1 MSSKN
6 LRDTHDGVMM
16 LSPRSFL
23 ESGTKTMMA
32 KLRGPP
38 TPQKLAAFDIFDG
51 LSLRL
56 QDHTSSA
63 ALEAANMS
71 IESLSLPFPVFV
83 YVLSRAVFRMCY
95 LDCFPKGTF
104 SSSSSSTTATA
115 GAAST
120 TPVAGSSSTS
130 AAGVM
135 RRESVASAFAA
146 NYRHDSLLQD
156 IANLLEECRHVV
168 IRFFELLDLE
178 QRGVI
183 TWSAFTDLLMERV
196 EVQHRL
202 IMVKESSEMNVRSDA
217 RSLDEHVLEPFP
229 SVMQR
234 LGYVRAV
241 IEVRYSRSAIIVEGP
256 HDFAVCDSAYSSLIQ
271 HKLLVRSSY
280 TLFAHRKGAPDE
292 WSAERWEMAA
302 QSATNA
308 HPERKHSRKIVRY
321 EDGRGHHSEAA
332 SKVLKNH
339 RLADEKNGGAEGD
352 SQDAGATDDCIDRR
366 AKPPMQA
373 ALQVQD
379 VSPELPTTFVT
390 LHSDLL
396 LRFFNIEQHIWVI
409 PETITVSCSETIT
422 SMEWCPAPPEGE
434 LTLRWYLF
442 LGTRSG
448 IVLKVHLREILQ
460 KMLLV
465 TRVRGDVI
473 TTGIAAMETIRE
485 KLGPYILQRQK
496 LHEEFVTSLSL
507 TPAGVLLSASLDGT
521 IVLSHASQL
530 TVLRSFRVG
539 NGAGVRF
546 ACITPLR
553 NIIVTLS
560 ASNSL
565 ALWGNTHQSSHVELH
580 DPVSP
585 HYFPIISVTV
595 DDAMD
600 QLITVDSSGY
610 TKVWSLR
617 TGLTKMSFHA
627 VSHEVLSTFGH
638 MYFSENG
645 VQHNGHRLFDV
656 DETDKKR
663 PRLLDASG
671 QHGAAAG
678 GLQTALA
685 TVEAATKAKL
695 FAPARYVA
703 YDGLSRRLFV
713 SGAKNNVVCV
723 FVSGLKSLKA
733 HFSQICHLAVC
744 EQHRSLLTTSIA
756 DCRLWS
762 YNTGTLSLGLKANNP
777 EFIMVR
783 MAPVFSARSNITTS
797 AQLVALGAEPD
808 RHTLDVC
815 KKPPPTLSDVISAV
829 YARSGAQ
836 RRERSANGTAS
847 AGNMRRNAALP
858 IKNRKTGG
866 RVSPSNMGGVANAG
880 MAVAAA
886 SAIATG
892 GVGDAWSGKNVGGGY
907 AVDDNLVKNQAT
919 SYRILCAHVDPQE
932 RYIFYALNN
941 GDIRVHQSDSG
952 RLSKTLVTTP
962 PSTELILTAVVQY
975 RHLFTAARRQSE
987 QARSPLNAD
996 AETSFGLTG
1005 SQMLVHEIAFILH
1018 RLLYHDNKLAL
1029 QQEEQLSIHKETV
1042 GMMTLHE
1049 AHELG
1054 VVYADGVIRFF
1065 PLLGNSVQAHRII
1078 IPEFLVSRAISY
1090 MRLERSL
1097 QRKLATI
1104 SQEFLQSKDAAEAA
1118 DPQLNFIVEADAV
1131 SFVTVSSTMGLI
1143 CLVQVNGRISIM
1155 DMRTPTGVVVQVF
1168 TVSGEVS
1175 AVAFLGAYPCLVVA
1189 DTQGVINFFL
1199 VKGAAMLNLLEDFY
1213 KSLVLHRRHQRSQQ
1227 SLRVDHNNQNDDS
1240 HNSSSGYA
1248 LRMWWLRIPGTPT
1261 ALHFDPVH
1269 GALYIGTRQGYF
1281 SSYLV
1286 RNLIVAFD
1294 LYPIIHHNRGGNSHE
1309 PHIVSAQHHHDSTE
1323 QRLFNVLL
1331 VFFGITPERVMRH
1344 INGERFA
1351 ISAQW
1356 CGTRPSTGNPGISA
1370 SWHGADSTQSL
1381 HVHCAAL
1388 PAAHSEE
1395 TISSG
1400 TSSAATRAWK
1410 NSLSWIFEACKA
1422 LFFPVTS
1429 SSSLQ
1434 GAMEAVNLPF
1444 DIHTVTLSD
1453 LLIGTAILRHALL
1466 LMSMMAT
1473 HSTVAGSP
1481 TRSVNNNTAATENPA
1496 AVSLTLSDIQHIRQ
1510 CIVEE
1515 VRYRKMMGV
1524 TDQEQPD
1531 AAAAAGLPEDPY
1543 LEEEFDID
1551 TVRDNSYVTPTAIAA
1566 NWVELLFRRHVVHA
1580 AAESP
1585 LSLLSPRG
1593 ILERARCERYERCK
1607 LLQLQCDLEKDA
1619 QDEFAEGLWALV
1631 PPAGQNTAITVDWD
1645 AFLEGNLTHLLE
1657 DDFRRRR
1664 GMTNVSEE
1672 EMLNTVNDGGGVR
1685 CITTR
1690 RNGVV
1695 FVGSA
1700 NGSVAVWT
1708 PYGAARLQELCP
1720 SMLLGESLYHLGSR
1734 LKARLAQEVARVT
1747 RRRQREAYTASL
1759 HGAKG
1764 HDTML
1769 RNLNVKYK
1777 AAMMKREKMRAVAM
1791 RNSLTG
1797 FGVPL
1802 VDAASSLRS
1811 IVTMPQNK
1819 CVYSPL
1825 HSLVSLATIDD
1836 KAQSLLEKE
1845 KEVLLALV
1853 NSTPTE
1859 AAERGLLIEDLYFLP
1874 MHTSMLSELEEFD
1887 LDAYGLAVD
1896 LALARLQREVCGDAV
1911 MEEALN
1917 EAMCGSRCSGAMK
1930 ARPKKAGDE
1939 ASLGSV
1945 HASSFRRGSS
1955 WMGGGEAGEETGQEE
1970 LHTFLYTAHEKLE
1983 AAFFAEELLR
1993 MGRKPM
1999 SPQASLSGRG
2009 SRRQKSQIGAS
2020 LKCQEW
2026 RRSVFNQYTAEFA
2039 QASNTSWTMPH
2050 EQRLPNY
2057 ARPGRW
2063 LGPGVITVAVSTRG
2077 ARRLIGCFGLEL
2089 ERMATASNWHGVDEA
2104 IQNMVT
2110 QCMGLLTNESLA
2122 GLSRSLMRLVSR
2134 QVRGGLVVETS
2145 LLARVD
2151 KYEAQQAKPTTQLME
2166 PLLLLSASQKVDEDA
2181 STN

>member
-1 MSSKN
+1 
-6 LRDTHDGVMM
+6 
-16 LSPRSFL
+16 
-23 ESGTKTMMA
+23 
-32 KLRGPP
+32 
-38 TPQKLAAFDIFDG
+38 
-51 LSLRL
+51 
-56 QDHTSSA
+56 
-63 ALEAANMS
+63 
-71 IESLSLPFPVFV
+71 
-83 YVLSRAVFRMCY
+83 
-95 LDCFPKGTF
+95 
-104 SSSSSSTTATA
+104 
-115 GAAST
+115 
-120 TPVAGSSSTS
+120 
-130 AAGVM
+130 
-135 RRESVASAFAA
+135 
-146 NYRHDSLLQD
+146 
-156 IANLLEECRHVV
+156 
-168 IRFFELLDLE
+168 
-178 QRGVI
+178 
-183 TWSAFTDLLMERV
+183 
-196 EVQHRL
+196 
-202 IMVKESSEMNVRSDA
+202 
-217 RSLDEHVLEPFP
+217 
-229 SVMQR
+229 
-234 LGYVRAV
+234 
-241 IEVRYSRSAIIVEGP
+241 
-256 HDFAVCDSAYSSLIQ
+256 
-271 HKLLVRSSY
+271 
-280 TLFAHRKGAPDE
+280 
-292 WSAERWEMAA
+292 
-302 QSATNA
+302 
-308 HPERKHSRKIVRY
+308 
-321 EDGRGHHSEAA
+321 
-332 SKVLKNH
+332 
-339 RLADEKNGGAEGD
+339 
-352 SQDAGATDDCIDRR
+352 
-366 AKPPMQA
+366 MQA

-460 KMLLV
+460 NMLLV
-465 TRVRGDVI
+465 TRARGDVI
-473 TTGIAAMETIRE
+473 TTGIAAMETIRL
-485 KLGPYILQRQK
+485 KLKPYILQRQK

-521 IVLSHASQL
+521 VVLSRVSQM

-553 NIIVTLS
+553 NVIVTLS

-580 DPVSP
+580 DPISP

-595 DDAMD
+595 DDVMD

-617 TGLTKMSFHA
+617 TTLAKMSFHA
-627 VSHEVLSTFGH
+627 VSHEVLSTVGH

-656 DETDKKR
+656 DEKDKKR
-663 PRLLDASG
+663 PRLLDVGG

-685 TVEAATKAKL
+685 TVEAAMKAKL

-723 FVSGLKSLKA
+723 FVSGLTSLKA

-744 EQHRSLLTTSIA
+744 EQHRSLLSTSVA

-797 AQLVALGAEPD
+797 AQLVAFGAEPD
-808 RHTLDVC
+808 RHTLDSC

-829 YARSGAQ
+829 YARAGAQ
-836 RRERSANGTAS
+836 RRERSANGPAS
-847 AGNMRRNAALP
+847 AAKMRRNAAPP
-858 IKNRKTGG
+858 IRNRSTA
-866 RVSPSNMGGVANAG
+866 GGVSSSSISGATNAG
-880 MAVAAA
+880 MAVAVAA

-892 GVGDAWSGKNVGGGY
+892 GVGDAWSGKNVSGGY
-907 AVDDNLVKNQAT
+907 AGDDNLVKNQAT

-975 RHLFTAARRQSE
+975 RHLFTAAKRHSE
-987 QARSPLNAD
+987 QARSTLSDD
-996 AETSFGLTG
+996 AEPSFGLTG

-1018 RLLYHDNKLAL
+1018 RLLYHDDKLAL
-1029 QQEEQLSIHKETV
+1029 HQEEQLSIHKEAV
-1042 GMMTLHE
+1042 GMMTMHE
-1049 AHELG
+1049 VHELG

-1065 PLLGNSVQAHRII
+1065 PLLGNSVQAQRII

-1090 MRLERSL
+1090 MRLVRSL
-1097 QRKLATI
+1097 QRKLANI
-1104 SQEFLQSKDAAEAA
+1104 SQEFLQLGDVAEAA
-1118 DPQLNFIVEADAV
+1118 EPQLNFIVEADAV
-1131 SFVTVSSTMGLI
+1131 SFVTVSSTLGFI

-1155 DMRTPTGVVVQVF
+1155 DMQTPTGVVVQVF

-1189 DTQGVINFFL
+1189 DTQGVISFFL
-1199 VKGAAMLNLLEDFY
+1199 VKGASMLNLLEDFY

-1227 SLRVDHNNQNDDS
+1227 PYGVHHDNQNDDS
-1240 HNSSSGYA
+1240 YNSNSGYA

-1261 ALHFDPVH
+1261 VLHFDPVH

-1294 LYPIIHHNRGGNSHE
+1294 LYPIIHHSCGKKSHG
-1309 PHIVSAQHHHDSTE
+1309 PHVVSAHRYHDSNE

-1351 ISAQW
+1351 RSAQW
-1356 CGTRPSTGNPGISA
+1356 YGARPDTDNPAISA
-1370 SWHGADSTQSL
+1370 SWQGTDSTQSL
-1381 HVHCAAL
+1381 HVHCVTPPVAR
-1388 PAAHSEE
+1388 SEE

-1400 TSSAATRAWK
+1400 TSSAAIRSWK

-1422 LFFPVTS
+1422 LFFPSTS
-1429 SSSLQ
+1429 FPSFQ
-1434 GAMEAVNLPF
+1434 GAFEAVNLPF

-1473 HSTVAGSP
+1473 HFTVTGSP
-1481 TRSVNNNTAATENPA
+1481 TRGVNNNTPAGDNPA

-1515 VRYRKMMGV
+1515 VRYRKVMGV
-1524 TDQEQPD
+1524 TEHGQTDV
-1531 AAAAAGLPEDPY
+1531 AAAVGLPEDPY
-1543 LEEEFDID
+1543 LEEEFDIG
-1551 TVRDNSYVTPTAIAA
+1551 TVRDNSYVTPTAIAS

-1585 LSLLSPRG
+1585 LSLLSPKG

-1607 LLQLQCDLEKDA
+1607 LLQLQCDLEQDA
-1619 QDEFAEGLWALV
+1619 QDELAEGSWTLA

-1664 GMTNVSEE
+1664 GMTNMSEE

-1720 SMLLGESLYHLGSR
+1720 SMLLEESLYHLGSR

-1791 RNSLTG
+1791 RNSVTG
-1797 FGVPL
+1797 FGMSL
-1802 VDAASSLRS
+1802 LDAASSLRS
-1811 IVTMPQNK
+1811 IMTMPQNK
-1819 CVYSPL
+1819 CGHSSI

-1836 KAQSLLEKE
+1836 KTQSLLEKE

-1896 LALARLQREVCGDAV
+1896 LALARLQREVCGDAP
-1911 MEEALN
+1911 MEEVLGETMGGSKCSA
-1917 EAMCGSRCSGAMK
+1917 AMR
-1930 ARPKKAGDE
+1930 ARPKKPGDE
-1939 ASLGSV
+1939 PSLSLGSV
-1945 HASSFRRGSS
+1945 HASSFRRSS
-1955 WMGGGEAGEETGQEE
+1955 GWMAGGEAGEETEQEE
-1970 LHTFLYTAHEKLE
+1970 LHTFLHTAHEKLE
-1983 AAFFAEELLR
+1983 AAFCTEELLR
-1993 MGRKPM
+1993 MGWGQM
-1999 SPQASLSGRG
+1999 SSPASLSGRN
-2009 SRRQKSQIGAS
+2009 SRRQKRQIGAS

-2039 QASNTSWTMPH
+2039 QASNTSWAMPH

-2063 LGPGVITVAVSTRG
+2063 LGPGVITVAVSTRE
-2077 ARRLIGCFGLEL
+2077 ARRLKGCFRLEL
-2089 ERMATASNWHGVDEA
+2089 ERMAMASSWHGVDEA
-2104 IQNMVT
+2104 IQNMVM
-2110 QCMGLLTNESLA
+2110 QCMGLLANESLT
-2122 GLSRSLMRLVSR
+2122 GLSRSLMRLVSG
-2134 QVRGGLVVETS
+2134 QVRGGFVVENS
-2145 LLARVD
+2145 SFAGGE
-2151 KYEAQQAKPTTQLME
+2151 KHEAQQAKFTTQLME
-2166 PLLLLSASQKVDEDA
+2166 PLVLLSANQEVDEDA
-2181 STN
+2181 KTNVYSRQHSGDSHSTAGHTFTSNGMETTGKLEELSTEAKDRFALFLTEIHGTAPSTAAGTSLAATAANTPSMSVVTRNNFRCVLGKGPNSVASSHTDGDNGYSAAPGVLTQWPLHRKDHSHRAKLSRTGRVTAGHTGSSSPFSPLKLLPSVCQDGGSLPAAASKNNVSSGTQMPMRTDSRDPFVPFPSPPEGARQSKSSLTPLGDNRPSSNSISLPSLNFNEMRALPKGLQSDVPPFSKVRLQQSASPHHTRHR